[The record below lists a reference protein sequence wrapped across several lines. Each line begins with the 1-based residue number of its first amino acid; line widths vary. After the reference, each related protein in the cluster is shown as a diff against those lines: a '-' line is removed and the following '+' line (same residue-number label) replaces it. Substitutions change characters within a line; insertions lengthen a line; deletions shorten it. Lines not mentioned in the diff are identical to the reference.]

1 VPRVGIRSEVSD
13 RSQDCPA
20 LGGGGMGDGGGRWD
34 GMGLDGMGWDWMG

>member
-20 LGGGGMGDGGGRWD
+20 LGGGGMGDGGG
-34 GMGLDGMGWDWMG
+34 DGMGWDWMGWDWMG